1 MARIAMNRMLKTGV
15 ISPVI
20 VAFNTIVMSWIFIM
34 AVMAWIM
41 ATALA
46 VLLAFVSG
54 MKFLCYADGDAL
66 GLAFGFPAMG
76 NGRHCSRLAF

>member
-1 MARIAMNRMLKTGV
+1 MARIAMNRMLKTRV

-34 AVMAWIM
+34 AVMAWVM

-46 VLLAFVSG
+46 VLLAFVAVSYTHLTLPT
-54 MKFLCYADGDAL
+54 KA
-66 GLAFGFPAMG
+66 
-76 NGRHCSRLAF
+76 